1 MSVDRLIKFELSKLN
16 VHIPKQ
22 RLSLKDA
29 LRSAEPHVIAGDG
42 SVHVFKREELEF
54 LAKMLPETDWEKL
67 RLPIFISFDLKL
79 GKGAAKIIG
88 NIEVKV
94 VSQIL
99 RKEGTGDELL
109 IYRPEVAI
117 LRKNLPTTTQYFFMA
132 G

>member
-1 MSVDRLIKFELSKLN
+1 MSVDRLIKLELSKLN
-16 VHIPKQ
+16 IHLPKQ
-22 RLSLKDA
+22 RISLKDA
-29 LRSAEPHVIAGDG
+29 LRSAEPHVTARDG
-42 SVHVFKREELEF
+42 SVHAFKREELEL

-67 RLPIFISFDLKL
+67 QLPIFISFDLKL
-79 GKGAAKIIG
+79 GRGTAKIAG
-88 NIEVKV
+88 DIEVKV

-99 RKEGTGDELL
+99 RKEGIGDELL